1 MKLLNL
7 KIKSNF
13 KKIFASLFCILIFL
27 LSTFFVSCKDLAN
40 SNFETQELYT
50 VSGKILPS
58 DMFSEIEN
66 ARTAMPDFQ
75 GRTLT
80 YSIEAEKSENSQTGE
95 KIQGSFEDNSTN
107 FYIKLA
113 LGKWKLTAKGELN
126 GQAVCVGSKT
136 IELTQENPVVN
147 GLSIELFEVYGGGT
161 GTVNLTLN
169 VGTSSKVKS
178 VQADWSFLQGFQT
191 SGTSSNTAVFNVESN
206 GNVVINKLSSS
217 PDSINFPAGA
227 YNLKLYFWSGTYDE
241 SQKSGGM
248 LLYALEEIVNVFSGI
263 ETNTWQGNSVY
274 FSESGG
280 KKIISISDDR
290 INKFLQTTLYVGN
303 NDVISGAD
311 DSNTGTF
318 FDPFATVQKAV
329 DRIVEMENLNHN
341 TSYIIY
347 ISGNV
352 EGGADFSKL
361 NSSLNKNS
369 LLIDLRKNSSSSTTP
384 TITASDSQVIKMPS
398 VPSSSSDTNFSLN
411 ISGINLSGGRQ
422 FVGGIIVEVPEN
434 TNLKLIDCEIKNN
447 TVGSKGAV
455 YVSGGSLFLGGKITI
470 TENKTSHRQAANVYL
485 ANDKKI
491 TLDTTSSSSL
501 SSPFNLNSRIGVT
514 TETKPTATSSKVQIT
529 SGTST
534 GVISSFSSDEG
545 YTVISE
551 TSGLYLAVSS
561 GNISV
566 KQVDDVIFEISPNV
580 ELGSAGGNIT
590 VTAKVDSTDITNN
603 VSNWNLKIYYSGV
616 DTKANSTTKTI
627 SVNGAWPSGTYQL
640 FVSATYK
647 EITYSS
653 YFDFKKLSLSGSTR

>member
-7 KIKSNF
+7 EVKSNF

-80 YSIEAEKSENSQTGE
+80 YSIEAEKSENFQTGE
-95 KIQGSFEDNSTN
+95 KIQGSFENDSTN

-113 LGKWKLTAKGELN
+113 LGKWTLTAKGILN
-126 GQAVCVGSKT
+126 GQTVCVGSKT
-136 IELTQENPVVN
+136 IELTQEKPVVN
-147 GLSIELFEVYGGGT
+147 GLSIELLEVYGGGT

-169 VGTSSKVKS
+169 VGSSSKVKS
-178 VQADWSFLQGFQT
+178 VQADWSFLQG
-191 SGTSSNTAVFNVESN
+191 SSAPGTSSNTAVFNVESN
-206 GNVVINKLSSS
+206 GNVVINKLSSF

-241 SQKSGGM
+241 STKSSGM
-248 LLYALEEIVNVFSGI
+248 LLYTLEEIVNVFSGI

-274 FSESGG
+274 FSESDG
-280 KKIISISDDR
+280 KKSISISDDM
-290 INKFLQTTLYVGN
+290 ITNFLKTTLYVGN
-303 NDVISGAD
+303 NSVISTSPS

-318 FDPFATVQKAV
+318 FDPFETVQKAV
-329 DRIVEMENLNHN
+329 DRIVEMEILNHN

-347 ISGNV
+347 VSGNV
-352 EGGADFSKL
+352 TGGADFSKL
-361 NSSLNKNS
+361 NSSLSKNS

-384 TITASDSQVIKMPS
+384 TITASNSQVIKMPS
-398 VPSSSSDTNFSLN
+398 VPSSSSGTSSDTNFSLN
-411 ISGINLSGGRQ
+411 ISGINLSGGSQ
-422 FVGGIIVEVPEN
+422 SVDGSIVEVSAK
-434 TNLKLIDCEIKNN
+434 TTLKLIDCEIKNN

-470 TENKTSHRQAANVYL
+470 TENKTSNVQGANVYL
-485 ANDKKI
+485 SNDKKI
-491 TLDTTSSSSL
+491 TLDTTSSLSL
-501 SSPFNLNSRIGVT
+501 SSHFNLDSRIGVT

-529 SGTST
+529 SGTGT
-534 GVISSFSSDEG
+534 GFISSFSSDEG
-545 YTVISE
+545 YTVVQE
-551 TSGLYLAVSS
+551 TSGLSLAVSS

-566 KQVDDVIFEISPNV
+566 KQIDDVIFEISPTS
-580 ELGSAGGNIT
+580 LSKTGGDIT
-590 VTAKVDSTDITNN
+590 VKAKVNSTEITNKL
-603 VSNWNLKIYYSGV
+603 SNWNLKIYYFGV
-616 DTKANSTTKTI
+616 DTKATTNNNTI
-627 SVNGAWPSGTYQL
+627 NVNGDWPNGTYQL
-640 FVSATYK
+640 FVSATYNG
-647 EITYSS
+647 ITYSS
-653 YFDFKKLSLSGSTR
+653 YFDFEKRN